1 MAEPYLDSGQELTA
15 QMPSKLRTFYSQMLL
30 DVVRRKSILV
40 PFCRVK
46 EDYRAVNAK
55 NIIYTE
61 AMDAAPSWDP
71 VPESTI
77 WMRGAHLDQRTVQID
92 LDIYGDVLKY
102 NDFFAATQYLTSD
115 YRSLVRGKLGQLV
128 VDELDILA
136 RNAHI
141 AHPTPIYMGNRTS
154 RDTLI
159 AGDIVTDTLFKDI
172 KVDLEEKDLIDWE
185 GDRLNT
191 DIVCITTP
199 RVCEDLRS
207 GSDSPWMEV
216 QAYAGG
222 TKIFTGET
230 GKWEGIRF
238 VKSNRMRLPNYGAI
252 EVQSPLAAATV
263 AGQGAQ
269 QTDGVYTY
277 GQANSIRTISVVDA
291 TGLAVGDEITIH
303 RGDPGDAPTESDGS
317 QEVRKIRGIT
327 GNDLTL
333 DFPLGKPHAEGDQVT
348 RGTTVHAS
356 VFLVGPSVVWG
367 IAEAPW
373 IFPLPKIDD
382 LQLINRFGWRTFSK
396 FQQFTPE
403 RSRVVFSSGRQGLDG
418 LGYPIMGA

>member
-1 MAEPYLDSGQELTA
+1 MTDFLDTGQELTTS
-15 QMPSKLRTFYSQMLL
+15 MPSKLRTYYSQMLL
-30 DVVRRKSILV
+30 DVIRTKSILV

-61 AMDAAPSWDP
+61 AMDAAPNWNP
-71 VPESTI
+71 VPESTV
-77 WMRGAHLDQRTVQID
+77 WMRGAHLDQRTVQIT

-102 NDFFAATQYLTSD
+102 NDFFAATQYLAND

-141 AHPTPIYMGNRTS
+141 AHPSPIYAGNKSS
-154 RDTLI
+154 RASID
-159 AGDIVTDTLFKDI
+159 AGDTVKAELFSNI
-172 KVDLEEKDLIDWE
+172 KVDLEEHDLIDWD

-207 GSDSPWMEV
+207 DSDSPWMEV

-222 TKIFTGET
+222 TRIFSGET

-238 VKSNRMRLPNYGAI
+238 VKSNRMRLPNYGDVA
-252 EVQSPLAAATV
+252 VQTLLTADSL

-269 QTDGVYTY
+269 TTDGVYSY
-277 GQANSIRTISVVDA
+277 GQSNSTRYIEVADA
-291 TGLAVGDEITIH
+291 SGFAVGDEVTIH
-303 RGDPGDAPTESDGS
+303 AIESSGDSPDEKDGT
-317 QEVRKIRGIT
+317 QEVRRIT
-327 GNDLTL
+327 AIDTGKLVF
-333 DFPLGKPHAEGDQVT
+333 DFPLGKPHSIGDAVT
-348 RGTTVHAS
+348 KGTTLHAS

-367 IAEAPW
+367 IAEAPH

-382 LQLINRFGWRTFSK
+382 LQMINRFGWRTLSK

-403 RSRVVFSSGRQGLDG
+403 RSRVVFSAGRAGL
-418 LGYPIMGA
+418 

>member
-1 MAEPYLDSGQELTA
+1 MAEPYLDSGQELTSS
-15 QMPSKLRTFYSQMLL
+15 MPSKLRTYYSQMLL
-30 DVVRRKSILV
+30 DVIRTKSILV

-61 AMDAAPSWDP
+61 ALDAAPNWNP
-71 VPESTI
+71 VPESTV
-77 WMRGAHLDQRTVQID
+77 WMRGAHLDQRTIQIT
-92 LDIYGDVLKY
+92 LEIYGDVLKY
-102 NDFFAATQYLTSD
+102 NDFFAATQYLTND
-115 YRSLVRGKLGQLV
+115 YRGLVRGKLGQLV

-141 AHPTPIYMGNRTS
+141 AHPSPIYMGS
-154 RDTLI
+154 RS
-159 AGDIVTDTLFKDI
+159 ARGDILATDIVNDMLFKNI
-172 KVDLEEKDLIDWE
+172 KVDLEEKDLIAWD
-185 GDRLNT
+185 GDRINT

-216 QAYAGG
+216 QAYGGG
-222 TKIFTGET
+222 TRIFTGET

-238 VKSNRMRLPNYGAI
+238 VKSNRLRLPNYGSVIA
-252 EVQSPLAAATV
+252 QTTLTAAAV

-269 QTDGVYTY
+269 ETDGIYTY
-277 GQANSIRTISVVDA
+277 GQSNSVRYIEVAANA
-291 TGLAVGDEITIH
+291 NFAVGDEITIH
-303 RGDPGDAPTESDGS
+303 KADQAGDPPNESDGT
-317 QEVRKIRGIT
+317 QEVRRVAGKIGT
-327 GNDLTL
+327 DQLVL
-333 DFPLGKPHAEGDQVT
+333 DFPLGKPHDSGDYITKGVT
-348 RGTTVHAS
+348 LHAS

-367 IAEAPW
+367 IAEAPH

-403 RSRVVFSSGRQGLDG
+403 RSRVVFSAGSAGL
-418 LGYPIMGA
+418 